1 MYDDTDISLTFK
13 AISKHPMLQEDC
25 VFWAL
30 HDPDVKYFQGL
41 DKANLPS
48 IGVLKKLEED
58 FTEGEI
64 QQSNIGG
71 RNNFYTILGHIAK
84 TLGKMDELEEHLGL
98 KQQRKPVNRVFG
110 EIQSNQDF
118 QDKCLAHGK
127 GCAIGLLSALTI

>member
-1 MYDDTDISLTFK
+1 
-13 AISKHPMLQEDC
+13 
-25 VFWAL
+25 
-30 HDPDVKYFQGL
+30 
-41 DKANLPS
+41 
-48 IGVLKKLEED
+48 VLKKLEED

-71 RNNFYTILGHIAK
+71 KNNFHTILGHIAK

-98 KQQRKPVNRVFG
+98 KQQTKQVNRVFG